1 MNRFIHFLTLMII
14 SILIASC
21 VHSEKQK
28 SSRSGEKTASKESLV
43 VANKYLTRTEDEE
56 IERYINRHQLDVT
69 ATGTGLRYIVTRSGK
84 GPKPVEGDQV
94 MLEYKTRL
102 ITGDVVYSSAD
113 SGPMEFKVGKGGVPS
128 GLEEGILQLNLGDEA
143 VIILPSHLAFGLL
156 GDQNKIPARAT
167 VIYEIKFI
175 KLRKN
180 Q

>member
-14 SILIASC
+14 STLIASC
-21 VHSEKQK
+21 VHTEKQK
-28 SSRSGEKTASKESLV
+28 PSRSGEKTASKESLV

-69 ATGTGLRYIVTRSGK
+69 ATGTGLRYVVTRSGK
-84 GPKPVEGDQV
+84 GSKPVKGDQV